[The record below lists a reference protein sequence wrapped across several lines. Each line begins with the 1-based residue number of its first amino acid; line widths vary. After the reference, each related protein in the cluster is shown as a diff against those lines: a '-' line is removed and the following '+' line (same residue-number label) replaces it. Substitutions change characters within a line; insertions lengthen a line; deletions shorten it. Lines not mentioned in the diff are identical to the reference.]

1 MGAGRNL
8 SLSVSFMQNGISRKL
23 LICLVENPAIYP
35 GLHLP
40 QIGTSYSGQVN
51 TYFLFP
57 GPVALGNFSSW
68 PQLLKSGSHL
78 VPPESW
84 LVGTPHTVELYKGSV
99 FSFQPSSSR
108 TQQTV
113 AENFKQGR

>member
-23 LICLVENPAIYP
+23 LTCLVENPDICP

-40 QIGTSYSGQVN
+40 QIGTSKAGQDDI
-51 TYFLFP
+51 YFLFP

-68 PQLLKSGSHL
+68 PQLLKFGSHL
-78 VPPESW
+78 MPPESW
-84 LVGTPHTVELYKGSV
+84 LVGTLTRWNFESEVCLV
-99 FSFQPSSSR
+99 FNPAAIEPSSR
-108 TQQTV
+108 QW
-113 AENFKQGR
+113 QGT